1 MATSTDTHI
10 SRVIL
15 DTKDAKNRLNELENK
30 LKDVQ
35 KAKEE
40 AYAKGESVAAFERQ
54 IKRLKAE
61 TDAYRTTQ
69 QKVNDTLKNLSS
81 ASYKDL
87 QQIAKAL
94 NKELKSGAIER
105 NSKEWKK
112 LQKQLKDVRAE
123 MQHINNEGK
132 ASKSLWSRFVD
143 TLNTNWGAV
152 SQIIAAYAGLSMT
165 LRKCAQAYADMEE
178 SMADVR
184 KYTGQTDEQV
194 HQMNEDFKRMDTRTA
209 REQLNE
215 LAGSAGRLDITSKEM
230 IEEFVDG
237 TDVWRG

>member
-30 LKDVQ
+30 LKEVQ

-112 LQKQLKDVRAE
+112 LQKQLKDVRDSC
-123 MQHINNEGK
+123 G
-132 ASKSLWSRFVD
+132 SLVLGCS
-143 TLNTNWGAV
+143 AM
-152 SQIIAAYAGLSMT
+152 LS
-165 LRKCAQAYADMEE
+165 
-178 SMADVR
+178 S
-184 KYTGQTDEQV
+184 
-194 HQMNEDFKRMDTRTA
+194 
-209 REQLNE
+209 
-215 LAGSAGRLDITSKEM
+215 I
-230 IEEFVDG
+230 
-237 TDVWRG
+237 W